1 MAAMG
6 FTAWKP
12 DPLTVNLLAPGASGS
27 DASELWSERNFQP
40 FGDCAN
46 AGARASSAA
55 NTNPMKCF
63 ISVPP
68 REMASANHTPV
79 PRLCGSDLCSARL
92 QSGFLDSVGCP
103 PEGGRYR
110 RPRQSHGP
118 FSQPPRWRICGQD

>member
-27 DASELWSERNFQP
+27 DASELWSPRTFHP

-55 NTNPMKCF
+55 NTNPTKCF
-63 ISVPP
+63 ILLPP
-68 REMASANHTPV
+68 QGMASPNDTPV
-79 PRLCGSDLCSARL
+79 LSLFGNSDLC
-92 QSGFLDSVGCP
+92 
-103 PEGGRYR
+103 GGR
-110 RPRQSHGP
+110 
-118 FSQPPRWRICGQD
+118 PPRRTGI